1 MIKCLESFAPLSDPV
16 TMMNM
21 RGVTGKKTWKCI
33 NISSLGHFN
42 YAYWGEISSGVV
54 FRSIYQEVEK
64 IETLVDKTNFKIEFW
79 VMTPNTVRRVA
90 PANWDREKLAEK
102 LAHSNSCLI
111 MLDI

>member
-1 MIKCLESFAPLSDPV
+1 MYQYIKSRPLQLCILGRNIQRRFA
-16 TMMNM
+16 
-21 RGVTGKKTWKCI
+21 
-33 NISSLGHFN
+33 
-42 YAYWGEISSGVV
+42 

-64 IETLVDKTNFKIEFW
+64 IETLVDKTNFEIEFW